1 MSAQYDQL
9 IKELHEQRLNS
20 WGARLAKKLLDEYCQ
35 HKNDCAK
42 WEIVNSEDG
51 LKVLVSDRRPCTCG
65 LDEIRKELE

>member
-1 MSAQYDQL
+1 MSDIRIAGDIARQS
-9 IKELHEQRLNS
+9 EREMASRL
-20 WGARLAKKLLDEYCQ
+20 LPYCQ
-35 HKNDCAK
+35 HKPDCAK